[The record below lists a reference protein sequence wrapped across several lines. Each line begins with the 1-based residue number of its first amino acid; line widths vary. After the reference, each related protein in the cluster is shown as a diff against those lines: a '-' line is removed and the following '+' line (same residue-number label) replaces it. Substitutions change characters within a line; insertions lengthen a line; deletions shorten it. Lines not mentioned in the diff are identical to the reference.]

1 LKLWRG
7 VLVSVGVGKKEKKK
21 SRSRV
26 SGCGFIGCGSRSWHM
41 CGMILVSLDAHC
53 FGGHF
58 GITYVW
64 FEAFLRLWLSF

>member
-1 LKLWRG
+1 
-7 VLVSVGVGKKEKKK
+7 VK
-21 SRSRV
+21 SIKCSSSRV
-26 SGCGFIGCGSRSWHM
+26 SGCGWGGSRNWHM

-64 FEAFLRLWLSF
+64 FEAFWRKSRSL